1 MFSTRT
7 YRVRVQ
13 FSNWMLIA
21 VLSALTI
28 YLIWEGNGLLIAG
41 ALLLLL
47 VIIERTIHT
56 EYQLSKESLTVNYGK
71 LSKRQVIPMNSIK
84 RIERIR
90 RIRIGKKALI
100 TYLLI
105 VYGEDKTV
113 AVMPKDEEAFI
124 KHGNTKS
131 TSSSIADR
139 SRCTSSLH
147 IPSPPPRN

>member
-71 LSKRQVIPMNSIK
+71 LSKRQIIPMNSIK

-124 KHGNTKS
+124 KQLMEIKKYET
-131 TSSSIADR
+131 R
-139 SRCTSSLH
+139 Q
-147 IPSPPPRN
+147 

>member
-13 FSNWMLIA
+13 VGNWMLIA

-28 YLIWEGNGLLIAG
+28 YLFWEGNGLLIAG

-56 EYQLSKESLTVNYGK
+56 EYQLSKESLTVNHGK

-124 KHGNTKS
+124 KQLMEIKKYET
-131 TSSSIADR
+131 R
-139 SRCTSSLH
+139 Q
-147 IPSPPPRN
+147 